1 MSDLDSSTSIIN
13 LLFDLSTSYLG
24 SYSKLVTGT
33 DGSIEKRQRAVKMMI
48 QAHESE
54 RVILRDMF
62 RLKFA
67 SLSSIRK
74 HFDVAVDI
82 DDDTCEERIFYS
94 DIWS

>member
-1 MSDLDSSTSIIN
+1 
-13 LLFDLSTSYLG
+13 
-24 SYSKLVTGT
+24 
-33 DGSIEKRQRAVKMMI
+33 MMI